1 MEYQLATETPLGK
14 TPKKKKIKRKPAA
27 ELKPLPVHYPL
38 LISIST
44 LFSVW
49 VLDIWRF
56 YSSFERAEFCLLAAI
71 GVRAGSRTASE
82 AKSHPDG
89 RSGSCYFLSFKSFGF
104 ADCGGLFR
112 EFQSWFSSSIQS
124 SPKLSKADA
133 AGMKQQRLTTR
144 IGGGDIIS
152 SLLLSFTLE
161 YSLRV
166 SDSQNIFARYY
177 QFVQLTAVFH
187 ILNVLNV

>member
-1 MEYQLATETPLGK
+1 VEYQLATETPLGK

-27 ELKPLPVHYPL
+27 ELEPLPVHYPL
-38 LISIST
+38 LIFIST

-82 AKSHPDG
+82 AKSHHDG
-89 RSGSCYFLSFKSFGF
+89 RTGSCYFLSFFLSFKSFGF

-112 EFQSWFSSSIQS
+112 EFRSWFSSSIQS
-124 SPKLSKADA
+124 SQRFSKAD
-133 AGMKQQRLTTR
+133 K
-144 IGGGDIIS
+144 
-152 SLLLSFTLE
+152 
-161 YSLRV
+161 
-166 SDSQNIFARYY
+166 ARM
-177 QFVQLTAVFH
+177 
-187 ILNVLNV
+187 